1 VALPGDGGDPH
12 LARPVSRRGWL
23 RRHVAPVPARL
34 IAELSRRGKLVVGDP
49 YFTPGTPLTI
59 DRKGLKGADVGDLVE
74 VSTDRG
80 RRARVERVVGPAD
93 RIENVL
99 EALLV
104 EEGLREGFAPH
115 EVPEPSLEGRTDLR
129 ELTTFTVDPDTAKDF
144 DDAISVRQEGDGV
157 RIWVHIADVSYF
169 VSAGSPLDRGAAA
182 RGNSVY
188 VPGLVAPMLPP
199 AISDDASS
207 LRPHVDRLTVTVE
220 IAPSGETIFY
230 RSVIRSDERFTYGQV
245 QRILDGKEQ
254 HDLADVV
261 RLADRVSADLR
272 RRRFARGALRVE
284 SPEINFGFDGKGGV
298 ERSWLEAEPAA
309 HALIEELMILANEAV
324 AELLS
329 SRRRDAIFR
338 VHEPPDPQ
346 SIQLM
351 LAKLTDLEVPTPP
364 VPELE
369 RMGPA
374 EAARVAAEASE
385 RVADYVRNA
394 GRGGEAFPA
403 LILRALKQARYDP
416 QNLGHSGL
424 ASTAYA
430 HFTSP
435 IRRYADLVAHRAL
448 LRELGQSDD
457 ALPDDLEATAQHISD
472 TERAATQIEY
482 RADEIAAAWYLQRV
496 LFDRGWEE
504 PFEGEVTGL
513 IPSGLFVRF
522 GEVFD
527 GFLPARRLHGDYYE
541 LNELGT
547 ALVGRRS
554 GRRYRLGEELE
565 VKVEDIRRAEGKIEL
580 STPESARARGG
591 GRRGRPSRPR
601 SRPRAR

>member
-1 VALPGDGGDPH
+1 VI
-12 LARPVSRRGWL
+12 V
-23 RRHVAPVPARL
+23 
-34 IAELSRRGKLVVGDP
+34 ELSRRGKLLVGDP

-59 DRKGLKGADVGDLVE
+59 DRKGLKDAEVGDLVE

-80 RRARVERVVGPAD
+80 RRARVQRVVGPAN

-104 EEGLREGFAPH
+104 EEGLRDGFEPH
-115 EVPEPSLEGRTDLR
+115 DVPQPSLEGRTDLR
-129 ELTTFTVDPDTAKDF
+129 DLTTFTVDPDTAKDF

-169 VSAGSPLDRGAAA
+169 VPAGSALDHGAAA

-199 AISDDASS
+199 AISNDVAS
-207 LRPHVDRLTVTVE
+207 LRPRVDRLTVTVE
-220 IAPSGETIFY
+220 LAPSGDASFY

-245 QRILDGKEQ
+245 QRILDGQEQ
-254 HDLADVV
+254 HELADVV
-261 RLADRVSADLR
+261 GLADRVSADLR

-284 SPEINFGFDGKGGV
+284 SPEINFDFDDVGGV
-298 ERSWLEAEPAA
+298 ERAWLEAEPAA

-324 AELLS
+324 AEFLAG
-329 SRRRDAIFR
+329 RRRDAIFR
-338 VHEPPDPQ
+338 VHEPPEPQ
-346 SIQLM
+346 SIQLL
-351 LAKLTDLEVPTPP
+351 LAKLTELEVPTPP
-364 VPELE
+364 VPEAD

-374 EAARVAAEASE
+374 EAAQVAAAASE
-385 RVADYVRNA
+385 RVADYVGKA

-403 LILRALKQARYDP
+403 LVLRALKQARYDP

-424 ASTAYA
+424 ASTAYT

-435 IRRYADLVAHRAL
+435 IRRYADLVVHRAL
-448 LRELGQSDD
+448 LTELGQGDD
-457 ALPDDLEATAQHISD
+457 PLPEDLEATSQHISE
-472 TERAATQIEY
+472 TERAATQVEY
-482 RADEIAAAWYLQRV
+482 RADEIAAAWYLERV
-496 LFDRGWEE
+496 LFARGWED
-504 PFEGEVTGL
+504 PFAGEVTGL

-522 GEVFD
+522 GEVFE

-547 ALVGRRS
+547 ALVGRRG
-554 GRRYRLGEELE
+554 GRRYRLGDELE

-580 STPESARARGG
+580 STPESGRSRGG
-591 GRRGRPSRPR
+591 GRRGRPSRRR

>member
-1 VALPGDGGDPH
+1 
-12 LARPVSRRGWL
+12 
-23 RRHVAPVPARL
+23 
-34 IAELSRRGKLVVGDP
+34 VGDP
-49 YFTPGTPLTI
+49 YFTPGMPVTI
-59 DRKGLKGADVGDLVE
+59 DRKGLKGADVGDLVD

-104 EEGLREGFAPH
+104 EEGLREGFEPH
-115 EVPEPSLEGRTDLR
+115 EVPEPSLDGRTDLR
-129 ELTTFTVDPDTAKDF
+129 DLVTFTVDPDTAKDF

-169 VSAGSPLDRGAAA
+169 VPAGSALDHGAAE

-199 AISDDASS
+199 AISNDVAS

-220 IAPSGETIFY
+220 IAPSGEASFY

-245 QRILDGKEQ
+245 QRILEGEEQ
-254 HDLADVV
+254 HELADVV
-261 RLADRVSADLR
+261 RLAERVSASLR
-272 RRRFARGALRVE
+272 RRRFGRGALRVE
-284 SPEINFGFDGKGGV
+284 SPEINFAFDDTGGV
-298 ERSWLEAEPAA
+298 ERAWLEAEPGA

-324 AELLS
+324 AEFLA

-338 VHEPPDPQ
+338 VHEPPEPQ

-364 VPELE
+364 VPEQE

-385 RVADYVRNA
+385 RVADYVGKA
-394 GRGGEAFPA
+394 QRGGEAFPA
-403 LILRALKQARYDP
+403 LVLRALKQARYDP

-435 IRRYADLVAHRAL
+435 IRRYADLVVHRAL
-448 LRELGQSDD
+448 LRELGQGDD
-457 ALPDDLEATAQHISD
+457 ALPEDLEATAEHISE
-472 TERAATQIEY
+472 TERAATQLEY
-482 RADEIAAAWYLQRV
+482 RADEIAAAWYLERV

-522 GEVFD
+522 GEVFE

-554 GRRYRLGEELE
+554 GRRYRLGDELE
-565 VKVEDIRRAEGKIEL
+565 VRVEDIRRAEGKVEV
-580 STPESARARGG
+580 STPESARSRGG
-591 GRRGRPSRPR
+591 GRRGRPFRRR